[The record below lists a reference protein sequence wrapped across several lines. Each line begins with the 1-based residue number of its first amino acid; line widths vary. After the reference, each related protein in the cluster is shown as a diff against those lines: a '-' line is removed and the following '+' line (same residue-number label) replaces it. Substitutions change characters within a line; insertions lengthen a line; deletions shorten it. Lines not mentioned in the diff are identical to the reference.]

1 MGQKVNPNVFRLG
14 YKNNEW
20 DSKYFE
26 NNYKIIWNM
35 SLYVVSL

>member
-26 NNYKIIWNM
+26 NNYEEL
-35 SLYVVSL
+35 SLYIAKDKH